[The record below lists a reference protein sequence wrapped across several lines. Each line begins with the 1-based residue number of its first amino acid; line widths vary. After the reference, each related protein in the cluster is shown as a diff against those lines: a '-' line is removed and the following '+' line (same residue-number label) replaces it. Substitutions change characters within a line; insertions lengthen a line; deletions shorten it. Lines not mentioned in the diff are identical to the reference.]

1 METKIKE
8 KQFCP
13 ICDAEVEVVLRYP
26 NYVCRKC
33 AGKANLADR
42 RKLIFCN
49 KDHSGGFVA
58 FYADTKESYDS
69 HVCFIEGVRCRADE
83 ARFGGIVI
91 EKI

>member
-1 METKIKE
+1 METEIKD

-33 AGKANLADR
+33 AGKASSADGR
-42 RKLIFCN
+42 RLIFCN
-49 KDHSGGFVA
+49 ENLSGGFIA
-58 FYADTKESYDS
+58 FYADTNESYDS
-69 HVCFIEGVRCRADE
+69 HVCFIEDIRCRVDE
-83 ARFGGIVI
+83 AHFGGIVI